1 MSLGERAQS
10 IYKKPFIEFLWLHQR
25 VEDDNGLNIKESA
38 IKIVVNFLVCTN
50 AIKKH

>member
-25 VEDDNGLNIKESA
+25 VMIEDDNGLNIKESA
-38 IKIVVNFLVCTN
+38 IKIVVKFLGV
-50 AIKKH
+50 ALMP